1 MKVLVVIPT
10 LNEAERI
17 EGLLEQLVSDGGGG
31 HATQWVVAD
40 GGSTDGTQRLVERVA
55 ETHKEVRLLHNP
67 DRTQSTGIN
76 RAVRRFGRDADVL
89 IRCDAHAEYPRR
101 YCARLLATLERTGA
115 DAVVVPLDS
124 VGEGAL
130 QRAIAWTCNSPF
142 GTGGAA
148 HRAGSKSGFV
158 DHGHHAAFRMD
169 TFRQCGGYDASF
181 VCNEDAELDCRQ
193 RALGAKVY
201 LDANVR
207 VRYYPRRSF
216 AALWTQYFRY
226 GEGRSRTVRRHPGSL
241 RLRQLLVP
249 GQFLA
254 CALALVLSARFPFLL
269 AWPALYVGFAAV
281 HSLALTLLYRSP
293 AALLGGPAALVM
305 HAAWAAGFVS
315 GLVRRREARWSP
327 EQALPLWVPHSVTVN
342 GR

>member
-1 MKVLVVIPT
+1 MNVLVVIPT

-17 EGLLEQLVSDGGGG
+17 EDLLEQLVRDDGGG
-31 HATQWVVAD
+31 HRLEFVVAD
-40 GGSTDGTQRLVERVA
+40 GGSTDGTQRLVQRVSER
-55 ETHKEVRLLHNP
+55 HPNVRLLHNP

-76 RAVRRFGRDADVL
+76 RAVQRFGHDTDVL
-89 IRCDAHAEYPRR
+89 IRCDAHAGYPPGF
-101 YCARLLATLERTGA
+101 CSRLLATLERTAA

-124 VGEGAL
+124 VGDGAL

-148 HRAGSKSGFV
+148 HRAGLKSGFV

-169 TFRQCGGYDASF
+169 TFRACGGYDASF

-201 LDANVR
+201 LDASVR
-207 VRYYPRRSF
+207 VRYYPRRTF

-226 GEGRSRTVRRHPGSL
+226 GEGRSRTVRRHPHSL

-254 CALALVLSARFPFLL
+254 CALAVLLSARWPALL
-269 AWPALYVGFAAV
+269 VWPALYVGFSAV
-281 HSLALTLLYRSP
+281 HSLALLLLHRAP

-305 HAAWAAGFVS
+305 HAAWAFGFVW
-315 GLVRRREARWSP
+315 GLAKRREARWSP
-327 EQALPLWVPHSVTVN
+327 QQALPLWVPHSVPVD